1 MTEPPNA
8 LPATDVNPT
17 ATDESTPPAAS
28 ARAVSG
34 SSTAAST
41 AASTGPSTGP
51 STAASTAASTAVGLG
66 PISGVGLDVPGT
78 AVAVGAHPDDVEFW
92 CGATLAR
99 WAAAGAVVHVVIC
112 TDGSKGTWDA
122 HADTAALAER
132 RAIEARAAAARL
144 GTTGEVVLLGNVDG
158 ELVADRATT
167 ERVAFHLRRLRPD
180 VVLGHDPWKR
190 YRLHPDHRAA
200 GFLTVDAVVAARDPH
215 FFPQQGVA
223 AHRPSE
229 LLLFEADEANHA
241 EPGDPQ
247 WLDHKI
253 GSLLTHESQL
263 ETTHFY
269 RVGAP
274 ADRAA
279 ARAAFADDERRKM
292 AEAGRP
298 FGLALAEVFHRMS
311 GM

>member
-1 MTEPPNA
+1 M
-8 LPATDVNPT
+8 
-17 ATDESTPPAAS
+17 
-28 ARAVSG
+28 
-34 SSTAAST
+34 
-41 AASTGPSTGP
+41 
-51 STAASTAASTAVGLG
+51 
-66 PISGVGLDVPGT
+66 
-78 AVAVGAHPDDVEFW
+78 
-92 CGATLAR
+92 
-99 WAAAGAVVHVVIC
+99 
-112 TDGSKGTWDA
+112 
-122 HADTAALAER
+122 
-132 RAIEARAAAARL
+132 
-144 GTTGEVVLLGNVDG
+144 LLGNVDG

-200 GFLTVDAVVAARDPH
+200 GFLTVDGVVAARDPH

>member
-17 ATDESTPPAAS
+17 AADEPTPPAAS
-28 ARAVSG
+28 AGAVSG
-34 SSTAAST
+34 SSTT
-41 AASTGPSTGP
+41 PSTGP
-51 STAASTAASTAVGLG
+51 STG

-112 TDGSKGTWDA
+112 TDGSKGTWDP

-132 RAIEARAAAARL
+132 RAIEARSAAARL

-158 ELVADRATT
+158 ELVADRAAT

-200 GFLTVDAVVAARDPH
+200 GFLTVDGVVAARDPH